1 MTSGFWWILGSMGVY
16 GGVHSI
22 LSTERAR
29 LLARRRFGAAGKR
42 WYRLAYNLL
51 AVVTLVPVLV
61 LVRVLP
67 DGLIYRI
74 PMPWMLLSMALQGIA
89 ILAMLYLVYETGMMT
104 FLGLVSEEAQPPHL
118 VTDGLY
124 HWMRHPLY
132 TCGLVILWLF
142 PTMSWNLLA
151 LAIGAT
157 IYILVGIQFEER
169 KLLGEYRN
177 KYADYRRRTPMLI
190 PLPWRLKKP

>member
-1 MTSGFWWILGSMGVY
+1 MVSMGIY
-16 GGVHSI
+16 GSVHSI
-22 LSTERAR
+22 LAGQSAR
-29 LLARRRFGAAGKR
+29 LLARRWFGAAGNR

-51 AVVTLVPVLV
+51 AAITLAPVLV
-61 LVRVLP
+61 LVRALP
-67 DGLIYRI
+67 DGFIYRI

-89 ILAMLYLVYETGMMT
+89 ILAMIYLINETGMMT
-104 FLGLVSEEAQPPHL
+104 FVGLVSEETRPGRL

-124 HWMRHPLY
+124 RWMRHPLY
-132 TCGLVILWLF
+132 TCGLVTLWLY

-151 LAIGAT
+151 LAIGTT

-169 KLLGEYRN
+169 KLLCVYRN